1 MIPEGSV
8 FQNLESDG
16 VPTWPRVKRTIC
28 ESPNPLTV
36 KAVMVVA
43 RACGIAL
50 HQEMLQMLARGLF
63 AALVIVGSAN
73 RWRRICRPSCGHGG
87 NSRIDHP

>member
-1 MIPEGSV
+1 
-8 FQNLESDG
+8 
-16 VPTWPRVKRTIC
+16 
-28 ESPNPLTV
+28 
-36 KAVMVVA
+36 MVVA